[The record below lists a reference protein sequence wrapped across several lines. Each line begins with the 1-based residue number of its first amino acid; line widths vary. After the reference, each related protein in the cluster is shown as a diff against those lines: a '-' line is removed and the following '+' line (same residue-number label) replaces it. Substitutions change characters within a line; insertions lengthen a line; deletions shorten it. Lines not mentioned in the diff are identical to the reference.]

1 MAGQVQ
7 TIHLAKGSSH
17 QPALRENPKFS
28 AAISPKKKMF
38 VAHFLWGMSTFQKL
52 VGFHAENLRAAVLW
66 ASTVGPHWFIFAFGG
81 YIASGNH
88 HIYIYIYPPNN
99 HYLCTSGHITI

>member
-1 MAGQVQ
+1 LVDFEIWVPSFGETCNQVARVKWLDKSKQ
-7 TIHLAKGSSH
+7 FTW
-17 QPALRENPKFS
+17 PKAQVTNQRFEKIPS
-28 AAISPKKKMF
+28 FRLLYLPKKMF

-81 YIASGNH
+81 YIASGN
-88 HIYIYIYPPNN
+88 
-99 HYLCTSGHITI
+99 